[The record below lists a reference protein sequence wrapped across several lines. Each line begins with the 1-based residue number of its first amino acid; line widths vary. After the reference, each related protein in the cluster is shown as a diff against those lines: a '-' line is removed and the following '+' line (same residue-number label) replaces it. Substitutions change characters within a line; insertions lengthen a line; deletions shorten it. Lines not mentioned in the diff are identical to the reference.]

1 MNALWLRPAR
11 VLATEHAAVDAV
23 AEAFFGARTGWQIR
37 ELSTIHN
44 GVPSVY
50 SIKCIVIK

>member
-11 VLATEHAAVDAV
+11 VLATEHAAVDTV
-23 AEAFFGARTGWQIR
+23 AEAVFGARTGWQIR

-44 GVPSVY
+44 GVPGVY